1 MESKEDAC
9 CGGNLMGITGVNNN
23 FQTYGYTDQ
32 FNMGKPGV
40 SDDMPNGMKP
50 NADAVDGKDGETGKN
65 DATRKGADSVE
76 EKDGRKKECQT
87 CKNRKYIDGSDEANV
102 SFKNAAHASPEAA
115 GAAVRAHEGQHV
127 SNAYS
132 KASEKDGKVIF
143 ASVRIHTAICP
154 ECGRSY
160 VSGGVTDTQIKYYN
174 ESNPYQ
180 QDLKATD
187 GMKARGERVDLG
199 V

>member
-1 MESKEDAC
+1 
-9 CGGNLMGITGVNNN
+9 MGITGVNNN

-65 DATRKGADSVE
+65 DATGKGADSVE

-87 CKNRKYIDGSDEANV
+87 CKNRKYIDGSDEA
-102 SFKNAAHASPEAA
+102 K
-115 GAAVRAHEGQHV
+115 HV

>member
-1 MESKEDAC
+1 
-9 CGGNLMGITGVNNN
+9 MGITGVNNN

-76 EKDGRKKECQT
+76 EKEGRKKECQT

-102 SFKNAAHASPEAA
+102 SFKNAAHVSPEAA

>member
-50 NADAVDGKDGETGKN
+50 NADSVDGKDGETGKN

-76 EKDGRKKECQT
+76 
-87 CKNRKYIDGSDEANV
+87 
-102 SFKNAAHASPEAA
+102 
-115 GAAVRAHEGQHV
+115 
-127 SNAYS
+127 
-132 KASEKDGKVIF
+132 EKDGKVIF